1 MSEFL
6 SKQQQKRPVTSKI
19 TEKSNRTFSVESKPT
34 LQKNPASLQRCKTTM
49 SANSRSVQFAEDL
62 FTEHITRS
70 FSDFSSLGKEKET
83 QAADIALHALD
94 TVWELG
100 SYALKSSPYL
110 MELYDEQEKLYTSL
124 FYP

>member
-1 MSEFL
+1 
-6 SKQQQKRPVTSKI
+6 
-19 TEKSNRTFSVESKPT
+19 
-34 LQKNPASLQRCKTTM
+34 M

-62 FTEHITRS
+62 FTEHISRS

-83 QAADIALHALD
+83 QAIDIALHALD

-110 MELYDEQEKLYTSL
+110 MELYDEQAKLYTSL
-124 FYP
+124 FNPLRIYIERTELLFFVYFSGKHPSTRNH